1 METKPLPISS
11 PLQKTHPKSNHIKSS
26 LEVKILKTFG
36 QQNEKSSPLSLSGT
50 PKGPA
55 IMNVYAR
62 KSLHLNSPLQLDDLG
77 KVEESTNIYAKK
89 DSVFDICLSRIESV
103 QENNNMLGSGVTL
116 NGFLDSND
124 NSGGL
129 KIVPCFIKRG
139 SISPKKN
146 ARDSKNSND
155 SQVFF
160 FIIFLKKIN
169 IFRFLS
175 FTTAKSS

>member
-1 METKPLPISS
+1 METKPLPFST
-11 PLQKTHPKSNHIKSS
+11 PLQKFHPKPNLIKSS
-26 LEVKILKTFG
+26 KTKLEVKILKTFG
-36 QQNEKSSPLSLSGT
+36 QNDKSSPLSLSGT
-50 PKGPA
+50 PKGPP

-62 KSLHLNSPLQLDDLG
+62 KSLHLSSPLQLDDLG

-116 NGFLDSND
+116 NGFLENND

-129 KIVPCFIKRG
+129 KMLPCFIKRG
-139 SISPKKN
+139 SVSPPKSPKP
-146 ARDSKNSND
+146 RDSKTSND

-160 FIIFLKKIN
+160 FLLFFFKK
-169 IFRFLS
+169 
-175 FTTAKSS
+175 